1 MSYIYPKKSRRN
13 AGVSLLEV
21 LIVLAIIGMIMG
33 LVAPRVLDYF
43 GRAKSQA
50 AAIQMS
56 NIKGAL
62 QLMYIDIGRYPSEA
76 EGLNLLISAPNQLQ
90 GWNGPYMDNDDGI
103 KDPWGRRFVFRM
115 PGQDKEFDLFT
126 LGRDGQSGGTKEDAD
141 IFL

>member
-1 MSYIYPKKSRRN
+1 MNIIYPKKSRRN

-56 NIKGAL
+56 NIKGSL

-76 EGLNLLISAPNQLQ
+76 EGLNLLISAPDQLQ
-90 GWNGPYMDNDDGI
+90 GWNGPYMDNEEGI
-103 KDPWGRRFVFRM
+103 KDPWGRRFVFRA
-115 PGQDKEFDLFT
+115 PGLNKEFDLFT

>member
-1 MSYIYPKKSRRN
+1 MNYIYPKKSRRN

-50 AAIQMS
+50 ATIQMS

-76 EGLNLLISAPNQLQ
+76 EGLNLLISAPGQLQ
-90 GWNGPYMDNDDGI
+90 GWNGPYMDNEEGI
-103 KDPWGRRFVFRM
+103 KDPWGRRFVFRA
-115 PGQDKEFDLFT
+115 PGQSKEFDLFT

>member
-1 MSYIYPKKSRRN
+1 MNCIFPRKSRKN

-56 NIKGAL
+56 NIKGSL

-76 EGLNLLISAPNQLQ
+76 EGLNLLINAPDQLQ
-90 GWNGPYMDNDDGI
+90 GWNGPYMDNEDGI
-103 KDPWGRRFVFRM
+103 KDPWGRRFVFRT